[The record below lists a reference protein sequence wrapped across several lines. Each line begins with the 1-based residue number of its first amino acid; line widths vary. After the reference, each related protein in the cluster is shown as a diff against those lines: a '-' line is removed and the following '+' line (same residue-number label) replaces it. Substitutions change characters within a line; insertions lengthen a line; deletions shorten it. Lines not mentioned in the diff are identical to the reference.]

1 MLLKESMSQNITVV
15 DAFTE
20 QPFRGNPAAVCI
32 LGEGADDTWMQR
44 VAREMNLSE
53 TAFLHPEGG
62 DFRLRWFT
70 PTVEVPWGERLG
82 KTDLVAHEVSQRGG
96 VIRVGLRGDRVEL
109 GGHAV
114 TVLRAELL
122 A

>member
-1 MLLKESMSQNITVV
+1 MLLKEAMSQNITVV